1 MSNKLDSLFE
11 IKDEAVLES
20 HLAVPSREARA
31 RFSKVMDRARI
42 YNRDVVITEHGEPV
56 AAVVPISDLKI
67 LDWLKKHSSAD
78 DIFQVMERSE
88 LSSADSEEFRD
99 LIAKFVH
106 SFSVKEQEHERQT
119 NETVDTRS
127 QVAGATGL

>member
-11 IKDEAVLES
+11 IRDKAVLES
-20 HLAVPSREARA
+20 HLVVPSREARA

-42 YNRDVVITEHGEPV
+42 DNQDVVITEHGEPV

-67 LDWLKKHSSAD
+67 LDWLKKNSSAE
-78 DIFQVMERSE
+78 DIYQVMERSE
-88 LSSADSEEFRD
+88 LPSVDSEEFRE

-119 NETVDTRS
+119 NETVDTKS
-127 QVAGATGL
+127 QVTRATGL